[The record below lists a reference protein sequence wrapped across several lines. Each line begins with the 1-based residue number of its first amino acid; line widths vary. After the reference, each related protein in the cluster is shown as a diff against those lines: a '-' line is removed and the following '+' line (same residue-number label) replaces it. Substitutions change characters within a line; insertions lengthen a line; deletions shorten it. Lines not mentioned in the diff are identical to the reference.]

1 MLCVKAGQVVNL
13 LIKIK
18 LITGGSLS
26 LSFIKKLNLLIQK
39 VKGIRETQGV
49 KGLILHLKASSVA
62 LQQAASGHCHK
73 DVIDLGSRISRTK
86 SGLPRLIPAQHR
98 IFIKNRNMGYTV
110 LIRFYLTVFSIYRV
124 VPMAGLPNIGT
135 ILDSGNL
142 FDIGRFES
150 KMERFLKLFIK
161 DETKVLIPRFYLE
174 NKSKFFSIFRS
185 SPQTSLIRA
194 VPSAFHYLKL
204 KFNWSSNPVSV
215 LESVSV

>member
-1 MLCVKAGQVVNL
+1 MVDLF
-13 LIKIK
+13 IKCK

-26 LSFIKKLNLLIQK
+26 LSFIKKLNLLIRN
-39 VKGIRETQGV
+39 VKGIRETQGI
-49 KGLILHLKASSVA
+49 KGLILYLKASSVA

-73 DVIDLGSRISRTK
+73 DVIDLGSRISRTR

-110 LIRFYLTVFSIYRV
+110 LIRFYLTVFSMYRV
-124 VPMAGLPNIGT
+124 IPMVGKPNLGT
-135 ILDSGNL
+135 ILDSGKYFNM
-142 FDIGRFES
+142 GRFES

-174 NKSKFFSIFRS
+174 HKAKFFSIFRS

-194 VPSAFHYLKL
+194 VPSAFHHPDVKL
-204 KFNWSSNPVSV
+204 KYNWSSNPVSV
-215 LESVSV
+215 LESIAI